1 MLVCR
6 LALGSLSYFAASQTR
21 ISSSAKRLK
30 RVGQGAALAFH
41 LMIALM
47 GTITLEENL
56 SDGGVWL
63 RLLALAPTVTLVL
76 SLDT

>member
-6 LALGSLSYFAASQTR
+6 LALGSLSYFAASQIIIR
-21 ISSSAKRLK
+21 SSAKRLK
-30 RVGQGAALAFH
+30 RVVAFH

-47 GTITLEENL
+47 GTINLEENL
-56 SDGGVWL
+56 SDGGVCL